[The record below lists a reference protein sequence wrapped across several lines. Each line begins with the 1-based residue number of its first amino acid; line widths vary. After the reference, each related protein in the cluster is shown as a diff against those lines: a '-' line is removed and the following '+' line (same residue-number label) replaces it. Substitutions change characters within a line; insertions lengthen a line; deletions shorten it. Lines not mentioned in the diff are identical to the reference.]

1 MQSSRLLAATA
12 TTLLSAACFVGVDIQ
27 EVSDPGPA
35 FAEARAEA
43 ARVAGR
49 AGPAG
54 SLQVL
59 VYDREDGQ
67 LIRASLPM
75 WVVEKAVDDDEE
87 IDLDLGQE
95 AAERLRSR
103 LRLSDLKEAPL
114 GPLVEVE
121 EEDGDQVLV
130 WLK

>member
-1 MQSSRLLAATA
+1 MRFSRLLAAVAVTV
-12 TTLLSAACFVGVDIQ
+12 LSAACLVNVE

-35 FAEARAEA
+35 FARARSEA

-49 AGPAG
+49 PGPPD

-59 VYDREDGQ
+59 VYDRKDGQ
-67 LIRASLPM
+67 LVRVSVPM
-75 WVVEKAVDDDEE
+75 WIVEKIDDEE
-87 IDLDLGQE
+87 IDLDLDDE
-95 AAERLRSR
+95 TARRVHR
-103 LRLSDLKEAPL
+103 HLRLSDLKDAPL
-114 GPLVEVE
+114 GPIVEVE